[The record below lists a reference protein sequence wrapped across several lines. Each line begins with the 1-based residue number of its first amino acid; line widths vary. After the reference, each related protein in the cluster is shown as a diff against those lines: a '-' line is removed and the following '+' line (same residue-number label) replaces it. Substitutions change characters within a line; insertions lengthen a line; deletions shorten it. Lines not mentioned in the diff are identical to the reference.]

1 MQFVYDR
8 GRPFILRRE
17 VLAQRLLDQ
26 HIYSHDIGMGGPML
40 THRLLAITRLALFIV
55 GIPAVGAELDEPIK
69 PIPSDPKLDA
79 RKVDLGRTLF
89 IDTRFSQDNSVACVS
104 CHDFSHGGADPRLRS
119 VGVNGELGGANAPSV
134 FNSGLNFR
142 QTWNGS
148 GASLEDF
155 LERLIKNPKVF
166 GSDWTTV
173 VARLRRD
180 ASLSAQFAGAYPDGV
195 TSKNTIDAIAT
206 FVRSLTTPSR
216 FDRFLR
222 GDEGAITAEEL
233 QGYNKFKSYGCV
245 ACHQGVNVGGNMFQ
259 KFGVMGDYFA
269 DRGNPTAADLGRYNL
284 TKRDADKFVFK
295 VPSLRNVELTAP
307 YFHDG
312 SAATLE
318 IAVAI
323 MFRYQLGR
331 NAPPE
336 DKALIVKFLKTL
348 TGEQLPRLASAGSQ
362 PTKLQAKTDAI
373 VAREAKP

>member
-1 MQFVYDR
+1 
-8 GRPFILRRE
+8 
-17 VLAQRLLDQ
+17 VLVTCAP
-26 HIYSHDIGMGGPML
+26 SV
-40 THRLLAITRLALFIV
+40 A
-55 GIPAVGAELDEPIK
+55 AERDEPIK
-69 PIPSDPKLDA
+69 PLPADLKLDA
-79 RKVDLGRTLF
+79 RKVGLGRTLF
-89 IDTRFSQDNSVACVS
+89 IDTRLSQDNSVACVS
-104 CHDFSHGGADPRLRS
+104 CHDFSRGGADPRPRS
-119 VGVNGELGGANAPSV
+119 VGVRGELGGANAPSV

-166 GSDWTTV
+166 GSDWTDV
-173 VARLRRD
+173 VARLQQD
-180 ASLSAQFAGAYPDGV
+180 HAISTQFAAVYSGGI
-195 TSKNTIDAIAT
+195 TSRNAIDAIAT
-206 FVRSLTTPSR
+206 FVRSLNTPSR

-222 GDEGAITAEEL
+222 GDSGAITTEEV

-269 DRGNPTAADLGRYNL
+269 DRGNVTAADFGRFNV
-284 TKRDADKFVFK
+284 TKRERDKFVFK

-318 IAVAI
+318 TAVAI

-331 NAPPE
+331 DAPPE
-336 DKALIVKFLKTL
+336 DKALIVRFLKTL
-348 TGEQLPRLASAGSQ
+348 TGEQLPSLAPAVNRPSEAHAPPARMASGV
-362 PTKLQAKTDAI
+362 TK
-373 VAREAKP
+373 P

>member
-1 MQFVYDR
+1 
-8 GRPFILRRE
+8 
-17 VLAQRLLDQ
+17 
-26 HIYSHDIGMGGPML
+26 ML
-40 THRLLAITRLALFIV
+40 THRLLAIIGLALLIT
-55 GIPAVGAELDEPIK
+55 GIPAVGTELDEPIR
-69 PIPSDPKLDA
+69 PLPSDLKLDA
-79 RKVDLGRTLF
+79 RKVNLGRTLF
-89 IDTRFSQDNSVACVS
+89 IDTRLAQDNSVACVS

-119 VGVNGELGGANAPSV
+119 IGVHGELGGVNAPSV

-173 VARLRRD
+173 VVRLRQD
-180 ASLSAQFAGAYPDGV
+180 ASLSAQFASAYPDGI

-233 QGYNKFKSYGCV
+233 QGYKKFKSYGCV

-269 DRGNPTAADLGRYNL
+269 DRGNLTAADLGRYNL
-284 TKRDADKFVFK
+284 TKRDTDKFVFK

-318 IAVAI
+318 TAVAI

-331 NAPPE
+331 DAPPE

-348 TGEQLPRLASAGSQ
+348 TGEQLPRLTSALNQ
-362 PTKLQAKTDAI
+362 PAELHAKPDAI